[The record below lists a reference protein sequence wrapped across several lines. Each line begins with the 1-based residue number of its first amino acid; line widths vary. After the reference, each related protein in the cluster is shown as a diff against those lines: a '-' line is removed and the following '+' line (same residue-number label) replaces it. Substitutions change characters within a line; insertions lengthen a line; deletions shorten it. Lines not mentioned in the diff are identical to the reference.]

1 MPKFARPNS
10 YNGRQSTQN
19 WTGDTR
25 SATESEALNGV
36 STQVYISPKTL
47 DSVLNTLVNPL
58 TATLA
63 AGTSGAIANTSI
75 QSTDVII
82 PFHIAPNASTELGVL
97 TYTINPGVSFTI
109 SSRDPTDASVATG
122 DLSTIG
128 YLIVRQ
134 V

>member
-10 YNGRQSTQN
+10 YNGRQSNQN

-25 SATESEALNGV
+25 SATESEAARGV
-36 STQVYISPKTL
+36 SEQVYISPSTL
-47 DSVLNTLVNPL
+47 KSVLSTLINPL

-63 AGTSGAIANTSI
+63 LGTTGSIANTSI
-75 QSTDVII
+75 EATDSII
-82 PFHIAPNASTELGVL
+82 AFHIAPNASTELGVL
-97 TYTINPGVSFTI
+97 TYTITPGVGFTI
-109 SSRDPTDASVATG
+109 SSRDPTDATVATG